1 MAKSLDQDL
10 DLKLR
15 FRRILFCQ
23 GYWSPIEVELS
34 QYENLG
40 TSLKRRSLTDL
51 DVLGIKYDSLFTPF
65 RVVGDCKSGKNI
77 SDVNRLFWLKG
88 IKDYFGADQAYFLHS
103 VVKSHTRGIA
113 PKLDVRILD
122 DKALLLVE
130 ESLDVTGFF
139 LPLADK
145 EIHEKVVNLWGI
157 DIPKG
162 AKPTKEQLE
171 LKKVYLYLSYS
182 YWYIEQYRNILSI
195 IDHFTSIAPL
205 LSENNDRH
213 ILLAYTGLER
223 FVHSLMQAA
232 NHVLAQGGT
241 NIVRDIRTYIYGGAL
256 TLREK
261 EEFFRLL
268 RNLTD
273 SNEQLDPSYFQ
284 DVVELLGRM
293 IRNPNGACD
302 VLRHLNAIYLWCVH
316 LGNNTF
322 LSLDSNGENTAA
334 IVLSRDAAQTFAK
347 VTGMKETIY
356 GKILAL

>member
-1 MAKSLDQDL
+1 MSKSLDQDL

-15 FRRILFCQ
+15 FRRVLFCQ

-40 TSLKRRSLTDL
+40 TSVKRRSLTDL
-51 DVLGIKYDSLFTPF
+51 DVLGIKYDKLFTPF

-88 IKDYFGADQAYFLHS
+88 IKDYFGADQAYFIHP

-113 PKLDVRILD
+113 PKLGVRILD
-122 DKALLLVE
+122 EKALLSVE
-130 ESLDVTGFF
+130 DNLEVTKFA
-139 LPLADK
+139 LPLADRSV
-145 EIHEKVVNLWGI
+145 HEAVTELWGI
-157 DIPKG
+157 DVPKG

-171 LKKVYLYLSYS
+171 LKKVYSYLSYS

-205 LSENNDRH
+205 LNENNDRH
-213 ILLAYTGLER
+213 VLLAYTGLER
-223 FVHSLMQAA
+223 FVHSLMEAA
-232 NHVLAQGGT
+232 NYILAQGGT
-241 NIVRDIRTYIYGGAL
+241 SIVRDTRTYIYGGAL

-268 RNLTD
+268 RNLTQ
-273 SNEQLDPSYFQ
+273 SNEQLDPPYFQ

-293 IRNPNGACD
+293 IRNPSGACD

-316 LGNNTF
+316 LGNNTL
-322 LSLDSNGENTAA
+322 LSLDDDGENTAA
-334 IVLSRDAAQTFAK
+334 IVLTRDAAQTFAK
-347 VTGMKETIY
+347 VTGMKEVIY
-356 GKILAL
+356 SKILAL